1 MKVILQV
8 ESTLTDRHRTT
19 VPESVRGALRLDQ
32 LDKLVYTIQPDGE
45 VVLRRARGQGLP
57 DRGRTQD
64 PVLLRGVDSGLAQRI
79 KFLVGMRSDPP

>member
-57 DRGRTQD
+57 QWH
-64 PVLLRGVDSGLAQRI
+64 
-79 KFLVGMRSDPP
+79 